1 MQILGLG
8 VAEGSL
14 FSPRVGPGQRGRA
27 SLIEAHFMRKAQLV
41 LCHCRGGRVGADT
54 GGESL
59 KIGLGKWEVFS
70 LVVLSIWQRREKY
83 GRHCPDLVEGVCT
96 RVCMHA

>member
-14 FSPRVGPGQRGRA
+14 FSPRGGHGQRGGA
-27 SLIEAHFMRKAQLV
+27 SLLEVHFMRKAQLV
-41 LCHCRGGRVGADT
+41 LCHCRGGRVGADM

-59 KIGLGKWEVFS
+59 EIGFGKWKVFS
-70 LVVLSIWQRREKY
+70 LVVLSILQRREKY
-83 GRHCPDLVEGVCT
+83 GH
-96 RVCMHA
+96 H